1 MPPDGSAHEPTGFP
15 DGSPV
20 DVIGTW
26 LLVFRMRLIRQWT
39 ISICLLRESRSMK
52 IGYVGLGAMGRALAG
67 NLAGGHDLLVWDLNP
82 TAIQTLV
89 EQGARAAIS
98 LADVGANCDVVVLC
112 LPKSDNVRD
121 ALFGSGGLA
130 ETLKPGTVVIDQTS
144 GLPDD
149 TRSFVLA
156 LSEKGVGLVDAPVA
170 GGVPAALAGQITIM
184 ASGSDAAFE
193 QAYPVLVSI
202 SPKVFRCGQR
212 VGDAQALK
220 AINNMANAAC
230 RMMTLEVVAVG
241 RKLGLT
247 AAAMTEA
254 LNAGEARSF
263 ITERMLPAVVEGRSS
278 TNFALGLMVKDLNQ
292 AALLGSRNAL
302 PMPISDVARG
312 MINAALNLLGEQAR
326 LDDVVPF
333 MESLTGTKFVGDA
346 ERNVRPLGDHAV
358 EADAMR
364 LVTAS
369 IAACNRFIMLE
380 NAALAVKVGLDVSD
394 FAPVINSGSAS
405 SAEAESLFDGLLG
418 RGQDIDRTV
427 GKMLDCLTRLTQLG
441 SGIGVP
447 MLMTNQIR
455 AQCLQ
460 SVADVGANARL
471 TALNGC
477 LVTTRNPANR

>member
-1 MPPDGSAHEPTGFP
+1 
-15 DGSPV
+15 
-20 DVIGTW
+20 
-26 LLVFRMRLIRQWT
+26 MRFIRQRT

-67 NLAGGHDLLVWDLNP
+67 NLAGSHDLLVWDLNP

-98 LADVGANCDVVVLC
+98 LADIGANCDVVVLC

-149 TRSFVLA
+149 TRSFVAA
-156 LSEKGVGLVDAPVA
+156 LSERGIGLVDAPVA

-184 ASGSDAAFE
+184 ASGSDTAFE
-193 QAYPVLVSI
+193 RAYPVLASI

-247 AAAMTEA
+247 AVAMTEA

-292 AALLGSRNAL
+292 AALLGSTNAL

-312 MINAALNLLGEQAR
+312 MVNAALNLLGEQSR

-333 MESLTGTKFVGDA
+333 MESLTGAKFVGDA
-346 ERNVRPLGDHAV
+346 ESNDRPLGDHV
-358 EADAMR
+358 TEADALR
-364 LVTAS
+364 LVTDS
-369 IAACNRFIMLE
+369 VAACNRFIMLE
-380 NAALAVKVGLDVSD
+380 NAALAVRVGLDVAD

-405 SAEAESLFDGLLG
+405 SAEAENLFDGLLG
-418 RGQDIDRTV
+418 RSRDIDRKV
-427 GKMLDCLTRLTQLG
+427 GQMLDCLTRLTQLG

-460 SVADVGANARL
+460 SVADVGANALL
-471 TALNGC
+471 TALNDC
-477 LVTTRNPANR
+477 LVTTRNSGEPLN